1 MKRCKRFLPACGV
14 GVACA
19 ASLLLTFAP
28 HTARADDTIKQP
40 GAHPAY
46 NVEIEPHGLLDPWN
60 DVYGTA
66 GFGLGA
72 RFGIPIVAN
81 GFIPSINNSVAISFG
96 ADWVH
101 YGCYDNFSGCSADYL
116 EFPVTLQWNFYV
128 SQHWS
133 VFGEPGLYIYHGF
146 FNDDCNVAGLGPGQ
160 CLVHTETGVLPA
172 FYAGA
177 RYHFSDSVSLTM
189 RVGFPSTS
197 IGVSFF
203 L

>member
-1 MKRCKRFLPACGV
+1 MKPSKRSKSFLPTC
-14 GVACA
+14 CA
-19 ASLLLTFAP
+19 GIASAVFLLLTFAA

-60 DVYGTA
+60 DVYGNF

-101 YGCYDNFSGCSADYL
+101 YGCYAGFSGCSADYL

-133 VFGEPGLYIYHGF
+133 VFGEPGLYVYHGF
-146 FNDDCNVAGLGPGQ
+146 FNDDCNALGICVAHG
-160 CLVHTETGVLPA
+160 TETSVLPA
-172 FYAGA
+172 FFVGG
-177 RYHFSDSVSLTM
+177 RYHFSDTVALTM
-189 RVGFPSTS
+189 RVGFPYTS
-197 IGVSFF
+197 VGVSFF
-203 L
+203 P